1 MCSPP
6 RSLSACPFLPPQAA
20 TSMAMTMQHDYGIS
34 LPINTSRCSPGGPPT
49 LHRGCHC
56 APRMVWPLSS
66 APVTQRQLTAD
77 SPEGTCCLLNMSS
90 SFRSFVE
97 HAFFSSSLMFQIR
110 LFWACAREP
119 AAERPAPLKER
130 NPAGGRLHP
139 GLLLPLVTAPRSAE
153 LPRGCR
159 IPRTVLPARGRGVR
173 LGRGR
178 SGRTKAGGEAAAQA
192 PGSPEPA
199 PQGQVPGHTGTH
211 PKHQVHLPQHPAPKG
226 GRGGSSTT

>member
-1 MCSPP
+1 
-6 RSLSACPFLPPQAA
+6 
-20 TSMAMTMQHDYGIS
+20 
-34 LPINTSRCSPGGPPT
+34 
-49 LHRGCHC
+49 
-56 APRMVWPLSS
+56 
-66 APVTQRQLTAD
+66 
-77 SPEGTCCLLNMSS
+77 MSS

-130 NPAGGRLHP
+130 NPTGGRLHP

-178 SGRTKAGGEAAAQA
+178 SGRAKAGGEAAAQA
-192 PGSPEPA
+192 PWSPEPV
-199 PQGQVPGHTGTH
+199 PQGQVPGHAGTH
-211 PKHQVHLPQHPAPKG
+211 PKHQVHLPQHPAPREEGAAPQQPESKQQGRSPNTSHLLNTQWHG
-226 GRGGSSTT
+226 GTDLSSSEDRTLNLGGNIHAAPALRGTLFTPSHALSRPPWPARQ